1 MPNLRHVKVV
11 FRSWQCHRK
20 QYECHMTT
28 ELPAPRR
35 EDQVDVCNY
44 ISKNTKKEE
53 TLSLKT
59 AIKTNFSCPA

>member
-1 MPNLRHVKVV
+1 
-11 FRSWQCHRK
+11 
-20 QYECHMTT
+20 MTT

-35 EDQVDVCNY
+35 EDQVDVSNY

-59 AIKTNFSCPA
+59 AIKTNFSYPA